1 MRVLYIHQYFKT
13 LDMPGGTRSY
23 EMARRMVERG
33 HEVHMITSDCT
44 GHQRGGWYVTNESGI
59 HVHWI
64 PIPYSNLMGF
74 EERKRAFIQ
83 FALLSLQRAVR
94 MGGDVV
100 FASSPPLTVAIP
112 GIVVSILR
120 RIPLVFEVRDL
131 WPEAPIAMGA
141 LRNPVHKAL
150 ARLLELL
157 AYHEAA
163 YVVTLSPGMAE
174 GVISTGVDGARVNVI
189 PNCCDLPLFQ
199 RACPAGEALQK
210 VFDRVGD
217 APLVVYAGTLG
228 HIHGVGYLVDIADEL
243 RRINPEVR
251 FLIAGDGIEAAKVRR
266 QAEDRGLL
274 DSTVFLLPSL
284 PKSEVPALLQHATVC
299 TSLVINRREL
309 WQNSANKF
317 FDALAAGKP
326 IMINYEGWQ
335 ADLLREFGA
344 GVVTPPDDARTSA
357 RLLND
362 LITDRQ
368 RLACASHASAHLA
381 RTRFDRDVL
390 ALKLADVLEATSSE
404 AKRKNRKGIRK
415 LARSRSPVRLTAAT
429 SPGGELHHLE
439 GQSKT

>member
-1 MRVLYIHQYFKT
+1 
-13 LDMPGGTRSY
+13 
-23 EMARRMVERG
+23 
-33 HEVHMITSDCT
+33 
-44 GHQRGGWYVTNESGI
+44 
-59 HVHWI
+59 
-64 PIPYSNLMGF
+64 F

-157 AYHEAA
+157 AYHKAA

-284 PKSEVPALLQHATVC
+284 P
-299 TSLVINRREL
+299 
-309 WQNSANKF
+309 
-317 FDALAAGKP
+317 
-326 IMINYEGWQ
+326 
-335 ADLLREFGA
+335 
-344 GVVTPPDDARTSA
+344 
-357 RLLND
+357 
-362 LITDRQ
+362 
-368 RLACASHASAHLA
+368 
-381 RTRFDRDVL
+381 
-390 ALKLADVLEATSSE
+390 
-404 AKRKNRKGIRK
+404 
-415 LARSRSPVRLTAAT
+415 
-429 SPGGELHHLE
+429 
-439 GQSKT
+439 